1 MRGSSP
7 KQSSMLCLVSME
19 DRVPQDHPLR
29 PMKKM
34 ADRALAELSPVFDA
48 MYAESGRPSVP
59 PERLLKALLL
69 QALFS
74 IRSERQLCEQLQY
87 NLLYR
92 WFLDMDMVEEAFAP
106 TTFTKN
112 RDRLLEHEVASQFFD
127 AVVSQASSAGLM
139 SSEHFSVDGTM
150 IEAWASMKSF
160 RPKDDDDDDNNGWA
174 DFRGKKRSNE
184 THASKTDPEAKLWRK
199 GQGRESKLCFAG
211 NALME
216 NRNGLLLDF
225 RIDVMSGRIEWDA
238 AVEMLD
244 DNVGRDRKITVG
256 ADRGYDVKDFIA
268 RLRERGITPHV
279 AQQITSHRGSGI
291 DGRTTRHRGYAISQ
305 TIRKRIEEIFGWFK
319 TVGGLRRTRFRGV
332 ARTQLAA
339 YVVGAAY
346 NLTRMSRLMPLTT

>member
-7 KQSSMLCLVSME
+7 QQSSMLCLVSME

-34 ADRALAELSPVFDA
+34 ADGALAELSPVFDA
-48 MYAESGRPSVP
+48 MYAEGGRPSVP

-92 WFLDMDMVEEAFAP
+92 WFLDMDMVEETFAP

-127 AVVSQASSAGLM
+127 AVVSQARGAGLM

-174 DFRGKKRSNE
+174 DFRGKKRSND
-184 THASKTDPEAKLWRK
+184 THESKTDPEAKLWRK
-199 GQGRESKLCFAG
+199 GKGREAKLCFAG

-216 NRNGLLLDF
+216 NRNGLLVDF
-225 RIDVMSGRIEWDA
+225 RIDMMSGTIEREA
-238 AVEMLD
+238 ALQMLD
-244 DNVGRDRKITVG
+244 DNVGEGRRATAGGDK
-256 ADRGYDVKDFIA
+256 GYDVKDFIA
-268 RLRERGITPHV
+268 ELRKRGITPHV
-279 AQQITSHRGSGI
+279 AQQITPHRGSGI
-291 DGRTTRHRGYAISQ
+291 DGRTTRHPGYGISQ
-305 TIRKRIEEIFGWFK
+305 TVRKRIEEIFGWFK

-346 NLTRMSRLMPLTT
+346 NLLRMSRLIPLTA

>member
-1 MRGSSP
+1 MRGSTP
-7 KQSSMLCLVSME
+7 QQSSMLCLVSME

-34 ADRALAELSPVFDA
+34 ADQALAELSAVFDA
-48 MYAESGRPSVP
+48 MYAASGRPSVP

-112 RDRLLEHEVASQFFD
+112 RDRLLEHEVAPQFFD
-127 AVVSQASSAGLM
+127 AVVSQARAAGLM

-174 DFRGKKRSNE
+174 DFRGKKRSND

-199 GQGRESKLCFAG
+199 GNGREAKLCFAG

-216 NRNGLLLDF
+216 NRNGLLVDF
-225 RIDVMSGRIEWDA
+225 HVDEMSGRIERDA
-238 AVEMLD
+238 ALEMLD
-244 DNVGRDRKITVG
+244 DNVVEGRRVTVG
-256 ADRGYDVKDFIA
+256 TDKSYDTEDFVAELRRRGF
-268 RLRERGITPHV
+268 TPHV
-279 AQQITSHRGSGI
+279 AQQITPRRGSMI

-319 TVGGLRRTRFRGV
+319 TVGGLRRTRFKGV
-332 ARTQLAA
+332 DRTQLAA
-339 YVVGAAY
+339 YLVGTAY
-346 NLTRMSRLMPLTT
+346 NLTRMSRLMPLTA